1 LDYSKKNIVVVGLG
15 YVGLPLAVNFA
26 NTFDVIGYDISDAR
40 INSLKNFKDST
51 KEISSIKLKKA
62 KRLKFSSN
70 IDEIKK
76 QHIYIITVPTPVN
89 DQNLPDLTLLKAA
102 CKLVGKVMAKN
113 AIVIFES
120 TVYPGVTR
128 KICAPIIAKYSS
140 YKCNKS
146 FFIGYSPERI
156 NPGDKKHSVEKI
168 IKVVSGSNKSTTL
181 IIGKIYKRIIK
192 AGIFYAE
199 SIEVA
204 ETAKAIEN
212 AQRDINI
219 AFVNEISLLC
229 QKLNISVYDVL
240 NAAKT
245 KWNFLPFHPGLVG
258 GHCIGVDPYYLA
270 HIAKKLGVETN
281 VILSGRQLNDKMTE
295 KIYHI
300 IKKNISKKFR
310 ILQLGISFKENV
322 PDIRN
327 SKAAELANLFINNN
341 YNIEIYDPV
350 ADKVDVHNNFKI
362 NLCELTGKYD
372 CVIIAVSHKFLK
384 NNTNIINYI
393 KEKAVVFD
401 ITGKYKNIF
410 NNHKFKYWSL

>member
-281 VILSGRQLNDKMTE
+281 VILSGRHLNDKMTE